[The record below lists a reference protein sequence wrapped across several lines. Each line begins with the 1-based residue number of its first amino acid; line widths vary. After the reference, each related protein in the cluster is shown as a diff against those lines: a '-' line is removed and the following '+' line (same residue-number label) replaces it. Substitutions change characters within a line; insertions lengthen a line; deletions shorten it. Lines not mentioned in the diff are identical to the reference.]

1 MGQSYFLCAKDVPN
15 KVRRLFHPSMEM
27 SETPSIRPSSGFFH
41 PVNCFYLPLFHGV
54 AFVRGQVVRRAE
66 LNAAQATGSLKL
78 DICPLLV
85 DLSDESIFGFE
96 RRSVAKTQ
104 LLHRVKMQSPCFLS
118 PDSVLRLATQ

>member
-1 MGQSYFLCAKDVPN
+1 M
-15 KVRRLFHPSMEM
+15 
-27 SETPSIRPSSGFFH
+27 
-41 PVNCFYLPLFHGV
+41 
-54 AFVRGQVVRRAE
+54 RGQVVRRAE